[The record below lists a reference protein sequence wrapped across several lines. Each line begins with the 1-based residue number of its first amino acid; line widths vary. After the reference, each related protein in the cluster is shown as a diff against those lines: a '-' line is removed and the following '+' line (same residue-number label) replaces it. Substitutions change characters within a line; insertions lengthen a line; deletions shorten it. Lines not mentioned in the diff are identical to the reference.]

1 MHACGHDV
9 HTAVLLGTAS
19 VLAENKALFRGNVKL
34 FFQPA
39 EEGVGGAKRMIAAG
53 CMENPHVE
61 AVFGLH
67 SAPRL
72 PAGKIGTKPGWTSA
86 SSDEIKIRV
95 HGKSAHG
102 ASPDEGVDAIYI
114 ASQLVVALYG
124 LMARRVR
131 GTDSIALNVGKFH
144 AGNANNIICE
154 CAELEAMYRTFRA
167 DTRQRMKQEICDLV
181 HSLCKGF
188 GGWAEI
194 TIEEGYDGHANDAD
208 RTRRLMELSR
218 ELMGEDAFVLRETPD
233 MGTEDFCYFGQK
245 APAVFFD
252 LGTGSAPGHPV
263 MPLHS
268 SRFTVDEGIPYLKVQ
283 QCNDDT
289 VAKPDNAHV
298 IDPRVYELGDID
310 ITGLFT
316 GVTIVQV
323 TDRQATLRIA
333 KTVEGE
339 HLPPSVGEQEFTFT
353 ITLKQ
358 SEGGAAIAGSYPAV
372 TRSYA
377 DGQPGEP
384 LKPDPNAG
392 EGTITFNDAGQA
404 TVTLRKDQCI
414 VIGNLPVGAWY
425 EVAETNIP
433 EGYAPDPTYQG
444 DPSGTFTDAGD
455 GTADVSLTVTN
466 TYTVVP
472 VATLPLTGSGSTTA
486 RGLLLAGGGM
496 LLVAGAA
503 WALAR
508 RRRG

>member
-1 MHACGHDV
+1 MDLCFLKSAAAQAASYAVALRREIHSHPELSDREEQTSALVCRELERLNIPYTVLPGMHGVVGMISSGREGPTVALRADMDALPIQEQTGLAFASQKEGVMHACGHDV

-72 PAGKIGTKPGWTSA
+72 PAGNIGTKPGWTSA

-218 ELMGEDAFVLRETPD
+218 ELMGEDAFVLKETPD

-252 LGTGSAPGHPV
+252 LGTGSAPGYPV

-268 SRFTVDEGIPYLKVQ
+268 SRFTVDEDALYYGILME
-283 QCNDDT
+283 
-289 VAKPDNAHV
+289 A
-298 IDPRVYELGDID
+298 
-310 ITGLFT
+310 
-316 GVTIVQV
+316 
-323 TDRQATLRIA
+323 
-333 KTVEGE
+333 
-339 HLPPSVGEQEFTFT
+339 
-353 ITLKQ
+353 
-358 SEGGAAIAGSYPAV
+358 
-372 TRSYA
+372 
-377 DGQPGEP
+377 
-384 LKPDPNAG
+384 
-392 EGTITFNDAGQA
+392 
-404 TVTLRKDQCI
+404 
-414 VIGNLPVGAWY
+414 
-425 EVAETNIP
+425 
-433 EGYAPDPTYQG
+433 
-444 DPSGTFTDAGD
+444 
-455 GTADVSLTVTN
+455 
-466 TYTVVP
+466 
-472 VATLPLTGSGSTTA
+472 
-486 RGLLLAGGGM
+486 
-496 LLVAGAA
+496 
-503 WALAR
+503 ALALDYLSL
-508 RRRG
+508 

>member
-1 MHACGHDV
+1 MDLCFLKSAAAQAASYAVALRREIHSHPELSDREEQTSALVCRELERLNIPYTVLPGMHGVVGMISSGREGPTVALRADMDALPIQEQTGLAFASQKEGVMHACGHDV

-252 LGTGSAPGHPV
+252 LVLEALPAIPSCP
-263 MPLHS
+263 
-268 SRFTVDEGIPYLKVQ
+268 FT
-283 QCNDDT
+283 
-289 VAKPDNAHV
+289 A
-298 IDPRVYELGDID
+298 
-310 ITGLFT
+310 
-316 GVTIVQV
+316 
-323 TDRQATLRIA
+323 
-333 KTVEGE
+333 
-339 HLPPSVGEQEFTFT
+339 
-353 ITLKQ
+353 
-358 SEGGAAIAGSYPAV
+358 AGSPW
-372 TRSYA
+372 TRMRC
-377 DGQPGEP
+377 
-384 LKPDPNAG
+384 
-392 EGTITFNDAGQA
+392 ITA
-404 TVTLRKDQCI
+404 
-414 VIGNLPVGAWY
+414 
-425 EVAETNIP
+425 
-433 EGYAPDPTYQG
+433 
-444 DPSGTFTDAGD
+444 S
-455 GTADVSLTVTN
+455 
-466 TYTVVP
+466 
-472 VATLPLTGSGSTTA
+472 
-486 RGLLLAGGGM
+486 
-496 LLVAGAA
+496 
-503 WALAR
+503 
-508 RRRG
+508 

>member
-1 MHACGHDV
+1 MDLCFLKSAAAQAASYDVALRREIHSHPELSDREEQTSALVCRELERLNIPYTVLPGMHGVVGMISSGREGPTVALRADMDALPIQEQTGLAFASQKEGVMHACGHDV

-218 ELMGEDAFVLRETPD
+218 ELMGEDAFVLKETPD

-268 SRFTVDEGIPYLKVQ
+268 SRFTVDEDALYYGILME
-283 QCNDDT
+283 
-289 VAKPDNAHV
+289 A
-298 IDPRVYELGDID
+298 
-310 ITGLFT
+310 
-316 GVTIVQV
+316 
-323 TDRQATLRIA
+323 
-333 KTVEGE
+333 
-339 HLPPSVGEQEFTFT
+339 
-353 ITLKQ
+353 
-358 SEGGAAIAGSYPAV
+358 
-372 TRSYA
+372 
-377 DGQPGEP
+377 
-384 LKPDPNAG
+384 
-392 EGTITFNDAGQA
+392 
-404 TVTLRKDQCI
+404 
-414 VIGNLPVGAWY
+414 
-425 EVAETNIP
+425 
-433 EGYAPDPTYQG
+433 
-444 DPSGTFTDAGD
+444 
-455 GTADVSLTVTN
+455 
-466 TYTVVP
+466 
-472 VATLPLTGSGSTTA
+472 
-486 RGLLLAGGGM
+486 
-496 LLVAGAA
+496 
-503 WALAR
+503 ALALDYLSL
-508 RRRG
+508 

>member
-1 MHACGHDV
+1 MDLCFLKSAAAQAASYAVALRREIHSHPELSDREEQTSALVCRELERLNIPYTVLPGMHGVVGMISSGREGPTVALRADMDALPIQEQTGLAFASQKEGVMHACGHDV

-102 ASPDEGVDAIYI
+102 ASPDERVDAIYI

-268 SRFTVDEGIPYLKVQ
+268 SRFTVDEDALYYGILME
-283 QCNDDT
+283 
-289 VAKPDNAHV
+289 A
-298 IDPRVYELGDID
+298 
-310 ITGLFT
+310 
-316 GVTIVQV
+316 
-323 TDRQATLRIA
+323 
-333 KTVEGE
+333 
-339 HLPPSVGEQEFTFT
+339 
-353 ITLKQ
+353 
-358 SEGGAAIAGSYPAV
+358 
-372 TRSYA
+372 
-377 DGQPGEP
+377 
-384 LKPDPNAG
+384 
-392 EGTITFNDAGQA
+392 
-404 TVTLRKDQCI
+404 
-414 VIGNLPVGAWY
+414 
-425 EVAETNIP
+425 
-433 EGYAPDPTYQG
+433 
-444 DPSGTFTDAGD
+444 
-455 GTADVSLTVTN
+455 
-466 TYTVVP
+466 
-472 VATLPLTGSGSTTA
+472 
-486 RGLLLAGGGM
+486 
-496 LLVAGAA
+496 
-503 WALAR
+503 ALALDYLSL
-508 RRRG
+508 

>member
-1 MHACGHDV
+1 MDLCFLKSAAAQAASYAVALRREIHSHPELSDREEQTSALVCRELERLNIPYTVLPGMHGVVGMISSGREGPTVALRADMDALPIQEQTGLAFASQKESVMHACGHDV

-154 CAELEAMYRTFRA
+154 CAELEVMYRTFRA

-268 SRFTVDEGIPYLKVQ
+268 SRFTVDEDALYYGILME
-283 QCNDDT
+283 
-289 VAKPDNAHV
+289 A
-298 IDPRVYELGDID
+298 
-310 ITGLFT
+310 
-316 GVTIVQV
+316 
-323 TDRQATLRIA
+323 
-333 KTVEGE
+333 
-339 HLPPSVGEQEFTFT
+339 
-353 ITLKQ
+353 
-358 SEGGAAIAGSYPAV
+358 
-372 TRSYA
+372 
-377 DGQPGEP
+377 
-384 LKPDPNAG
+384 
-392 EGTITFNDAGQA
+392 
-404 TVTLRKDQCI
+404 
-414 VIGNLPVGAWY
+414 
-425 EVAETNIP
+425 
-433 EGYAPDPTYQG
+433 
-444 DPSGTFTDAGD
+444 
-455 GTADVSLTVTN
+455 
-466 TYTVVP
+466 
-472 VATLPLTGSGSTTA
+472 
-486 RGLLLAGGGM
+486 
-496 LLVAGAA
+496 
-503 WALAR
+503 ALALDYLSL
-508 RRRG
+508 

>member
-1 MHACGHDV
+1 MDLCFLKSAAAQAASYAVALRREIHSHPELSDREEQTSALVCRELERLNIPYTVLPGMHGVVGMISSGREGPTVALRADMDALPIQEQTGLAFASQKEGVMHACGHDV

-208 RTRRLMELSR
+208 RTRRLMELSW

-233 MGTEDFCYFGQK
+233 MGTEAFCTLAKRPPRSFLTWVPE
-245 APAVFFD
+245 ALPAIP
-252 LGTGSAPGHPV
+252 SCP
-263 MPLHS
+263 
-268 SRFTVDEGIPYLKVQ
+268 FT
-283 QCNDDT
+283 
-289 VAKPDNAHV
+289 A
-298 IDPRVYELGDID
+298 
-310 ITGLFT
+310 
-316 GVTIVQV
+316 
-323 TDRQATLRIA
+323 
-333 KTVEGE
+333 
-339 HLPPSVGEQEFTFT
+339 
-353 ITLKQ
+353 
-358 SEGGAAIAGSYPAV
+358 AGSPW
-372 TRSYA
+372 TRMRC
-377 DGQPGEP
+377 
-384 LKPDPNAG
+384 
-392 EGTITFNDAGQA
+392 ITA
-404 TVTLRKDQCI
+404 
-414 VIGNLPVGAWY
+414 
-425 EVAETNIP
+425 
-433 EGYAPDPTYQG
+433 
-444 DPSGTFTDAGD
+444 S
-455 GTADVSLTVTN
+455 
-466 TYTVVP
+466 
-472 VATLPLTGSGSTTA
+472 
-486 RGLLLAGGGM
+486 
-496 LLVAGAA
+496 
-503 WALAR
+503 
-508 RRRG
+508 

>member
-1 MHACGHDV
+1 MDLCFLKSAAAQAASYAVALRREIHSHPELSDREEQTSALVCRELEQLNIPYTVLPGMHGVVGMISSGREGPTVALRADMDALPIQEQTGLAFASQKEGVMHACGHDV

-268 SRFTVDEGIPYLKVQ
+268 SRFTVDEDALYYGILME
-283 QCNDDT
+283 
-289 VAKPDNAHV
+289 A
-298 IDPRVYELGDID
+298 
-310 ITGLFT
+310 
-316 GVTIVQV
+316 
-323 TDRQATLRIA
+323 
-333 KTVEGE
+333 
-339 HLPPSVGEQEFTFT
+339 
-353 ITLKQ
+353 
-358 SEGGAAIAGSYPAV
+358 
-372 TRSYA
+372 
-377 DGQPGEP
+377 
-384 LKPDPNAG
+384 
-392 EGTITFNDAGQA
+392 
-404 TVTLRKDQCI
+404 
-414 VIGNLPVGAWY
+414 
-425 EVAETNIP
+425 
-433 EGYAPDPTYQG
+433 
-444 DPSGTFTDAGD
+444 
-455 GTADVSLTVTN
+455 
-466 TYTVVP
+466 
-472 VATLPLTGSGSTTA
+472 
-486 RGLLLAGGGM
+486 
-496 LLVAGAA
+496 
-503 WALAR
+503 ALALDYLSL
-508 RRRG
+508 

>member
-1 MHACGHDV
+1 MDLCFLKSAAAQAASYAVALRREIHSHPELSDREEQTSALVCRELEQLNIPYTVLPGMHGVVGMISSGREGPTVVLRADMDALPIQEQTGLAFASQKEGVMHACGHDV

-268 SRFTVDEGIPYLKVQ
+268 SRFTVDEDALYYGILME
-283 QCNDDT
+283 
-289 VAKPDNAHV
+289 A
-298 IDPRVYELGDID
+298 
-310 ITGLFT
+310 
-316 GVTIVQV
+316 
-323 TDRQATLRIA
+323 
-333 KTVEGE
+333 
-339 HLPPSVGEQEFTFT
+339 
-353 ITLKQ
+353 
-358 SEGGAAIAGSYPAV
+358 
-372 TRSYA
+372 
-377 DGQPGEP
+377 
-384 LKPDPNAG
+384 
-392 EGTITFNDAGQA
+392 
-404 TVTLRKDQCI
+404 
-414 VIGNLPVGAWY
+414 
-425 EVAETNIP
+425 
-433 EGYAPDPTYQG
+433 
-444 DPSGTFTDAGD
+444 
-455 GTADVSLTVTN
+455 
-466 TYTVVP
+466 
-472 VATLPLTGSGSTTA
+472 
-486 RGLLLAGGGM
+486 
-496 LLVAGAA
+496 
-503 WALAR
+503 ALALDYLSL
-508 RRRG
+508 

>member
-1 MHACGHDV
+1 MDLCFLKSAAAQAASYAVALRREIHSHPELSDREEQTSALVCRELERLNIPYTVLPGMHGVVGMISSGREGPTVALRADMDALPIQEQTGLAFASQKEGVMHACGHDV

-208 RTRRLMELSR
+208 RTRRLMGLSR

-268 SRFTVDEGIPYLKVQ
+268 SRFTVDEDGLYYGILME
-283 QCNDDT
+283 
-289 VAKPDNAHV
+289 A
-298 IDPRVYELGDID
+298 
-310 ITGLFT
+310 
-316 GVTIVQV
+316 
-323 TDRQATLRIA
+323 
-333 KTVEGE
+333 
-339 HLPPSVGEQEFTFT
+339 
-353 ITLKQ
+353 
-358 SEGGAAIAGSYPAV
+358 
-372 TRSYA
+372 
-377 DGQPGEP
+377 
-384 LKPDPNAG
+384 
-392 EGTITFNDAGQA
+392 
-404 TVTLRKDQCI
+404 
-414 VIGNLPVGAWY
+414 
-425 EVAETNIP
+425 
-433 EGYAPDPTYQG
+433 
-444 DPSGTFTDAGD
+444 
-455 GTADVSLTVTN
+455 
-466 TYTVVP
+466 
-472 VATLPLTGSGSTTA
+472 
-486 RGLLLAGGGM
+486 
-496 LLVAGAA
+496 
-503 WALAR
+503 ALALDYLSL
-508 RRRG
+508 

>member
-1 MHACGHDV
+1 MDLCFLKSAAAQAASYAVALRREIHSHPELSDREEQTSALVCRELERLNIPYTVLPGMHGVVGMISSGREGPTVALRADMDALPIQEQTGLAFASQKEGVMHACGHDV

-114 ASQLVVALYG
+114 VSQLVVALYG

-268 SRFTVDEGIPYLKVQ
+268 SRFTVDEDALYYGILME
-283 QCNDDT
+283 
-289 VAKPDNAHV
+289 A
-298 IDPRVYELGDID
+298 
-310 ITGLFT
+310 
-316 GVTIVQV
+316 
-323 TDRQATLRIA
+323 
-333 KTVEGE
+333 
-339 HLPPSVGEQEFTFT
+339 
-353 ITLKQ
+353 
-358 SEGGAAIAGSYPAV
+358 
-372 TRSYA
+372 
-377 DGQPGEP
+377 
-384 LKPDPNAG
+384 
-392 EGTITFNDAGQA
+392 
-404 TVTLRKDQCI
+404 
-414 VIGNLPVGAWY
+414 
-425 EVAETNIP
+425 
-433 EGYAPDPTYQG
+433 
-444 DPSGTFTDAGD
+444 
-455 GTADVSLTVTN
+455 
-466 TYTVVP
+466 
-472 VATLPLTGSGSTTA
+472 
-486 RGLLLAGGGM
+486 
-496 LLVAGAA
+496 
-503 WALAR
+503 ALALDYLSL
-508 RRRG
+508 

>member
-1 MHACGHDV
+1 MDLCFLKSAAAQAASYAVALRREIHSHPELSDREEQTSALVCRELERLNIPYTVLPGMHGVVGMISSGREGPTVALRADMDALPIQEQTGLAFASQKEGVMHACGHDV

-39 EEGVGGAKRMIAAG
+39 EEGVGCAKRMIAAG

-268 SRFTVDEGIPYLKVQ
+268 SRFTVDEDALYYGILME
-283 QCNDDT
+283 
-289 VAKPDNAHV
+289 A
-298 IDPRVYELGDID
+298 
-310 ITGLFT
+310 
-316 GVTIVQV
+316 
-323 TDRQATLRIA
+323 
-333 KTVEGE
+333 
-339 HLPPSVGEQEFTFT
+339 
-353 ITLKQ
+353 
-358 SEGGAAIAGSYPAV
+358 
-372 TRSYA
+372 
-377 DGQPGEP
+377 
-384 LKPDPNAG
+384 
-392 EGTITFNDAGQA
+392 
-404 TVTLRKDQCI
+404 
-414 VIGNLPVGAWY
+414 
-425 EVAETNIP
+425 
-433 EGYAPDPTYQG
+433 
-444 DPSGTFTDAGD
+444 
-455 GTADVSLTVTN
+455 
-466 TYTVVP
+466 
-472 VATLPLTGSGSTTA
+472 
-486 RGLLLAGGGM
+486 
-496 LLVAGAA
+496 
-503 WALAR
+503 ALALDYLSL
-508 RRRG
+508 

>member
-1 MHACGHDV
+1 MDLCFLKSAAAQAASYAVALRREIHSHPELSDREEQTSALVCRELERLNIPYTVLPGMHGVVGMISSGREGPTVALRADMDALPIQEQTGLAFASQKEGVMHACGHDV

-218 ELMGEDAFVLRETPD
+218 ELMGEDAFVLKETPD

-252 LGTGSAPGHPV
+252 LGTRSAPGHPV

-268 SRFTVDEGIPYLKVQ
+268 SRFTVDEDALYYGILME
-283 QCNDDT
+283 
-289 VAKPDNAHV
+289 A
-298 IDPRVYELGDID
+298 
-310 ITGLFT
+310 
-316 GVTIVQV
+316 
-323 TDRQATLRIA
+323 
-333 KTVEGE
+333 
-339 HLPPSVGEQEFTFT
+339 
-353 ITLKQ
+353 
-358 SEGGAAIAGSYPAV
+358 
-372 TRSYA
+372 
-377 DGQPGEP
+377 
-384 LKPDPNAG
+384 
-392 EGTITFNDAGQA
+392 
-404 TVTLRKDQCI
+404 
-414 VIGNLPVGAWY
+414 
-425 EVAETNIP
+425 
-433 EGYAPDPTYQG
+433 
-444 DPSGTFTDAGD
+444 
-455 GTADVSLTVTN
+455 
-466 TYTVVP
+466 
-472 VATLPLTGSGSTTA
+472 
-486 RGLLLAGGGM
+486 
-496 LLVAGAA
+496 
-503 WALAR
+503 ALALDYLSL
-508 RRRG
+508 

>member
-1 MHACGHDV
+1 MDLCFLKSAAAQAASYAVALRREIHSHPELSDREEQTSALVCRELERLNIPYTVLPGMHGVVGMISSGREGPTVALRADMDALPIQEQTGLAFASQKEGVMHACGHDV

-39 EEGVGGAKRMIAAG
+39 EEGVGGTKRMIAAG

-268 SRFTVDEGIPYLKVQ
+268 SRFTVDEDALYYGILME
-283 QCNDDT
+283 
-289 VAKPDNAHV
+289 A
-298 IDPRVYELGDID
+298 
-310 ITGLFT
+310 
-316 GVTIVQV
+316 
-323 TDRQATLRIA
+323 
-333 KTVEGE
+333 
-339 HLPPSVGEQEFTFT
+339 
-353 ITLKQ
+353 
-358 SEGGAAIAGSYPAV
+358 
-372 TRSYA
+372 
-377 DGQPGEP
+377 
-384 LKPDPNAG
+384 
-392 EGTITFNDAGQA
+392 
-404 TVTLRKDQCI
+404 
-414 VIGNLPVGAWY
+414 
-425 EVAETNIP
+425 
-433 EGYAPDPTYQG
+433 
-444 DPSGTFTDAGD
+444 
-455 GTADVSLTVTN
+455 
-466 TYTVVP
+466 
-472 VATLPLTGSGSTTA
+472 
-486 RGLLLAGGGM
+486 
-496 LLVAGAA
+496 
-503 WALAR
+503 ALALDYLSL
-508 RRRG
+508 

>member
-1 MHACGHDV
+1 MDLCFLKSAAAQAASYAVALRREIHSHPELSDREEQTSALVCRELERLNIPYTVLPGMHGVVGMISSGREGPTVALRADMDALPIQEQTGLAFASQKEGVMHACGHDV

-194 TIEEGYDGHANDAD
+194 TIEEGYDGHANDDD

-268 SRFTVDEGIPYLKVQ
+268 SRFTVDEDALYYGILME
-283 QCNDDT
+283 
-289 VAKPDNAHV
+289 A
-298 IDPRVYELGDID
+298 
-310 ITGLFT
+310 
-316 GVTIVQV
+316 
-323 TDRQATLRIA
+323 
-333 KTVEGE
+333 
-339 HLPPSVGEQEFTFT
+339 
-353 ITLKQ
+353 
-358 SEGGAAIAGSYPAV
+358 
-372 TRSYA
+372 
-377 DGQPGEP
+377 
-384 LKPDPNAG
+384 
-392 EGTITFNDAGQA
+392 
-404 TVTLRKDQCI
+404 
-414 VIGNLPVGAWY
+414 
-425 EVAETNIP
+425 
-433 EGYAPDPTYQG
+433 
-444 DPSGTFTDAGD
+444 
-455 GTADVSLTVTN
+455 
-466 TYTVVP
+466 
-472 VATLPLTGSGSTTA
+472 
-486 RGLLLAGGGM
+486 
-496 LLVAGAA
+496 
-503 WALAR
+503 ALALDYLSL
-508 RRRG
+508 

>member
-1 MHACGHDV
+1 MDLCFLKSAAAQAASYAVALRREIHSHPELSDREEQTSALVGRELERLNIPYTVLPGMHGVVGMISSGREGPTVALRADMDALPIQEQTGLAFASQKEGVMHACGHDV

-268 SRFTVDEGIPYLKVQ
+268 SRFTVDEDALYYGILME
-283 QCNDDT
+283 
-289 VAKPDNAHV
+289 A
-298 IDPRVYELGDID
+298 
-310 ITGLFT
+310 
-316 GVTIVQV
+316 
-323 TDRQATLRIA
+323 
-333 KTVEGE
+333 
-339 HLPPSVGEQEFTFT
+339 
-353 ITLKQ
+353 
-358 SEGGAAIAGSYPAV
+358 
-372 TRSYA
+372 
-377 DGQPGEP
+377 
-384 LKPDPNAG
+384 
-392 EGTITFNDAGQA
+392 
-404 TVTLRKDQCI
+404 
-414 VIGNLPVGAWY
+414 
-425 EVAETNIP
+425 
-433 EGYAPDPTYQG
+433 
-444 DPSGTFTDAGD
+444 
-455 GTADVSLTVTN
+455 
-466 TYTVVP
+466 
-472 VATLPLTGSGSTTA
+472 
-486 RGLLLAGGGM
+486 
-496 LLVAGAA
+496 
-503 WALAR
+503 ALALDYLSL
-508 RRRG
+508 